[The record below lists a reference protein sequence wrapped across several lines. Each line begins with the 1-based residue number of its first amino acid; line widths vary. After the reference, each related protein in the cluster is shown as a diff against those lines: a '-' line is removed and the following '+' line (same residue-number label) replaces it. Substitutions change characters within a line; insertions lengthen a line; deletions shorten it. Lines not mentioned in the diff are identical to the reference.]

1 MSVEGK
7 TLCQIHAGLLVLLG
21 IEKKDSETIGQRLL
35 DRVLHYRVFADD
47 QGKMNL
53 NVLQTRGD
61 VLIVPQFTLPADT
74 ASGSRPSFTPAADP
88 ATGRILFNR
97 FCEQAQL
104 AAPDHIQQGQ
114 FGADMQVALINDGPV
129 TFWLQTN

>member
-1 MSVEGK
+1 M
-7 TLCQIHAGLLVLLG
+7 LLG
-21 IEKKDSETIGQRLL
+21 IEKQDSEKIGQRLL
-35 DRVLHYRVFADD
+35 NRVLHYRVFADE

-88 ATGRILFNR
+88 ATGHILFNR
-97 FCEQAQL
+97 FCEQAKL
-104 AAPDHIQQGQ
+104 AVPGRIQQGH
-114 FGADMQVALINDGPV
+114 FAADMQVALINDGPV